1 MTCQI
6 NYKLSRK
13 DQTIAQ
19 ILPSAIPAKL
29 IEYLKKTINSQDFLD
44 RNRKSK
50 KDFTRNRKLPFNL
63 LVLLLLNFV
72 KCSYQ
77 DELDELFQAINRSD
91 VAKRVVSKAALS
103 KSRMKLKFEA
113 FIELN
118 RHLCG
123 FFYEHFQTKTWFG
136 HRLVAID
143 GSTVRLPNTEKIAEH
158 FGIWKGRKG
167 DSCPIARVSQM
178 FDPIN
183 KISIDA
189 IISPKKKGEREL
201 VVQHCSNLLSTDLLL
216 LDRGYPA
223 FWLFTLILSLG
234 ANFCARISWKK
245 WKVARKFYH
254 SGLNE
259 KIIELPATPASVAK
273 CLALGLDI
281 KPIKLRLIRVVPPS
295 GEEVILITSLI
306 DTDSYPHEVFME
318 LYHQRWPVEEDYK
331 AMKCRVEL
339 ENFSGKSVLS
349 IYQDFHAKFFSKN
362 LTSTLV
368 FSSQETVTRSDANKK
383 YAYQI
388 NFTQAL
394 SKTKNVIVL
403 LFQRAKKKVL
413 QLISELQ
420 KIFTQTIE
428 PIRPGR
434 KYPRKHKVNQRKF
447 YMSYKPIA

>member
-1 MTCQI
+1 M
-6 NYKLSRK
+6 
-13 DQTIAQ
+13 
-19 ILPSAIPAKL
+19 
-29 IEYLKKTINSQDFLD
+29 
-44 RNRKSK
+44 
-50 KDFTRNRKLPFNL
+50 
-63 LVLLLLNFV
+63 
-72 KCSYQ
+72 
-77 DELDELFQAINRSD
+77 
-91 VAKRVVSKAALS
+91 AKRIVSKVALS
-103 KSRMKLKFEA
+103 KARMKLKYEA

-118 RHLCG
+118 RHLCD
-123 FFYEHFQTKTWFG
+123 FFYEHFHSKTWFG

-143 GSTVRLPNTEKIAEH
+143 GSTARLPNKEALAEH

-167 DSCPIARVSQM
+167 DSCPIARISQM

-189 IISPKKKGEREL
+189 IISPKNKGEREL
-201 VVQHCSNLLSTDLLL
+201 VIQHCRNLLSTDLLL

-223 FWLFTLILSLG
+223 FWLFALILSLG
-234 ANFCARISWKK
+234 ANFCAKISWKK
-245 WKVARKFYH
+245 WKVVRKFYH

-259 KIIELPATPASVAK
+259 KVIELFKTPASVVK

-295 GEEVILITSLI
+295 GEKVILITSLI

-331 AMKCRVEL
+331 TMKCRVEL

-349 IYQDFHAKFFSKN
+349 VYQDFHAKVFSKN
-362 LTSTLV
+362 LTSTLAFPSREIV
-368 FSSQETVTRSDANKK
+368 AQNDSNKQ

-403 LFQRAKKKVL
+403 LFLKAKKKVF

-420 KIFTQTIE
+420 QIYAQTIE

-434 KYPRKHKVNQRKF
+434 KYPRNHKISRRKF
-447 YMSYKPIA
+447 YMSYKQIA